1 MWIYIYI
8 HMYTSLYRGYMCMYV
23 YICIQPYT
31 SYTKIMISLPKSHAV
46 LSGKPNFCSTRS
58 SPSTCDMFRS
68 FSQNHHSQVT
78 DLTISDML
86 RLWSHSLTTLDSF
99 VYPIYSRSSAAE
111 LTESQHIRCA
121 FSNSR
126 DFNSHLAAQ
135 ETIHPGMSQ
144 FREWFIPANNEKYR
158 SSVFERGQFCVCGI
172 KNQIWS
178 YESYMW
184 STLWKNAI
192 IRIRQQPHTS

>member
-1 MWIYIYI
+1 
-8 HMYTSLYRGYMCMYV
+8 MYV

-46 LSGKPNFCSTRS
+46 PSGKPNFCSTRS

-99 VYPIYSRSSAAE
+99 VYPTKFQIFCSRTHRIPTHPLRLFQFTGLQFTPRSTRNHSS
-111 LTESQHIRCA
+111 R
-121 FSNSR
+121 
-126 DFNSHLAAQ
+126 
-135 ETIHPGMSQ
+135 MSQ
-144 FREWFIPANNEKYR
+144 FREWFIPANNEKYW
-158 SSVFERGQFCVCGI
+158 SSVFERDQFCVCGI

-184 STLWKNAI
+184 STLWKNVI